1 MPVRT
6 VESPSV
12 TESIKELALGSPP
25 VLSPAQILASLSLPE
40 KVFLLSGSSF
50 TRTPG
55 IARHGLNPVK
65 VSDGPTDVRGDG
77 VFNAPPS
84 IVLPNATCLASTWD
98 VELIQQAGQSLAGE
112 AAHKTVDIMLAP
124 TLNLHRDPRGGR
136 NQESY
141 GEDPFLAGKCGAA
154 FAKGPLL
161 RCDSEPC

>member
-1 MPVRT
+1 MPIRT
-6 VESPSV
+6 ADAPSL
-12 TESIKELALGSPP
+12 TESLKGLVVG
-25 VLSPAQILASLSLPE
+25 AQGNTEISSSDILATLSLHE

-55 IARHGLNPVK
+55 IAKHGLNPVK

-98 VELIQQAGQSLAGE
+98 IDLIQKAGQALARE
-112 AAHKTVDIMLAP
+112 AKHKTVDIMLAP

-154 FAKGPLL
+154 FAKGRL
-161 RCDSEPC
+161 SGEPC